1 MTSSFKPF
9 PHDLSSQ
16 SALRVV
22 DMANVTLDGY
32 SVSVAGEQLSIPD
45 RLYAEES
52 LLRDA
57 AGPDAQPW
65 IDALLTR
72 HHDGFVRA
80 KALKALLD
88 SGPPWA
94 PAYVVKLV
102 GEYVIEIIDQIDTAL
117 DENDGPTYGAFL
129 RENPEFLELTGQ
141 RVASY
146 WDCYWRWRFSRDDY
160 VGFRVMKRL
169 KAMAD
174 ANPP

>member
-1 MTSSFKPF
+1 MISSLKPF
-9 PHDLSSQ
+9 PDKNSFQPAS
-16 SALRVV
+16 RVV
-22 DMANVTLDGY
+22 ELANVSSDSY

-45 RLYAEES
+45 RIYVEES
-52 LLRDA
+52 LLRHV
-57 AGPDAQPW
+57 AGHHAQPW

-72 HHDGFVRA
+72 HHDGFVRE
-80 KALKALLD
+80 KALKALMA
-88 SGPPWA
+88 SGPSWA

-117 DENDGPTYGAFL
+117 DERDGPIYGAFL
-129 RENPEFLELTGQ
+129 RENPRFFELTGQ

-146 WDCYWRWRFSRDDY
+146 WDCYWRGRYSRDEY

-169 KAMAD
+169 EAMAD